1 MSYKELSKKEK
12 IIFIWIRHLRFEFID
27 NNHWNGYIKVINEMI
42 NPMEIMFRENKYE
55 DIIELCH
62 IATEINK
69 KKYWPV
75 IKENFG
81 LYFFD
86 NNYKITIKG

>member
-1 MSYKELSKKEK
+1 MSYKQLSKKEK

-27 NNHWNGYIKVINEMI
+27 NNHWNGYIKVINELI

-62 IATEINK
+62 IAT
-69 KKYWPV
+69 
-75 IKENFG
+75 
-81 LYFFD
+81 D
-86 NNYKITIKG
+86 TIKSLNGNHFHMNLFIELENLLKEVDFN